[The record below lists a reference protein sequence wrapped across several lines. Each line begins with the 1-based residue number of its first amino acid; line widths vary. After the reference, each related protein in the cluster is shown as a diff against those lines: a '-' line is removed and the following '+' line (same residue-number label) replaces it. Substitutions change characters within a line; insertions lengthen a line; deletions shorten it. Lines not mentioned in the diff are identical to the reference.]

1 MKMVETEEAMAP
13 LAGKSENTRR
23 NYISGLK
30 KYCEF
35 RNLQPKELIDEIEE
49 NVKKSPRERER
60 VDIEVR
66 KFYDWLKKEKKL
78 SVGTAHVCITAVR
91 AFYRDNGFPL
101 GPLRLPASR
110 VKKENIRRV
119 LRAEDVKKMVN
130 CCKNLRDRAIV
141 LMMFQGGFDT
151 STLLSLDYGD
161 VKEGLKKG
169 EEPLVIQV
177 VRQKEG
183 IDYKTCIGHDAI
195 EALKL
200 YLHDREMGT
209 RYIPAEMLKL
219 DSPLFISER
228 VYDKRKCERLT
239 NIGLGIVFRD
249 LARRAGVVDVEE
261 LKRST
266 INIAGAHALRK
277 SFSTICRNSGVPPD
291 LVEYIIGHRL
301 KFEGAYYGPSDE
313 ELKEEYRKV
322 EPFLSISEMSVKIED
337 GSACSKVEM
346 LKEIAETFEI
356 RFDYLMDRFMELRNL
371 SNESDIE
378 KDQKLLK
385 DFRDYIREEI
395 DTRYERQMTQ
405 VLEEKEQKMREKI
418 EDRLG
423 PAVPKVEML
432 KEIAEIF
439 DIRANSLLNSFI
451 ELHNLSNEGDIIKD
465 SKLLKSLR
473 EHIRE
478 EINRRCENWLMPLL
492 EEGGLN
498 KYLVYK
504 CTNCGMELEKNWEIC
519 PKCGKRAGFTT
530 CDNCGETLSHDW
542 KYCPKCGEKF

>member
-1 MKMVETEEAMAP
+1 MIETEEAMAL
-13 LAGKSENTRR
+13 LAGRSENTRR

-35 RNLQPKELIDEIEE
+35 RNLQPNELIDEIEE

-60 VDIEVR
+60 VDREVK
-66 KFYDWLKKEKKL
+66 KFYDWLREEKNL
-78 SVGTAHVCITAVR
+78 SVGSVQVCITAVR

-101 GPLRLPASR
+101 KPLRLPTSR
-110 VKKENIRRV
+110 IKKENIRRV
-119 LRAEDVKKMVN
+119 LRAEEVKKMVN
-130 CCKNLRDRAIV
+130 CCKNLRDRVIV

-151 STLLSLDYGD
+151 QTLLSLDYGD

-169 EEPLVIQV
+169 EAPLVIQV

-200 YLHDREMGT
+200 YLYEREMGT
-209 RYIPAEMLKL
+209 RYIPAENLKP

-228 VYDKRKCERLT
+228 VYDKKKHERLA
-239 NIGLGIVFRD
+239 NIGVGIVFKD
-249 LARRAGVVDVEE
+249 IARRAGVVDMED
-261 LKRST
+261 LKRSD
-266 INIAGAHALRK
+266 INIVGAHALRK

-291 LVEYIIGHRL
+291 LVEYMIGHRL
-301 KFEGAYYGPSDE
+301 KFNGAYYGPSGE
-313 ELKEEYRKV
+313 ELTEEYRKV
-322 EPFLSISEMSVKIED
+322 EPSLSISQTSVRIGDE
-337 GSACSKVEM
+337 SAVSRVEM

-356 RFDYLMDRFMELRNL
+356 RFDYLRDRFMESHNL
-371 SNESDIE
+371 SNEIDIE
-378 KDQKLLK
+378 EDPELLK
-385 DFRDYIREEI
+385 DFRDYIRAEI
-395 DTRYERQMTQ
+395 DTRYERQMMQ
-405 VLEEKEQKMREKI
+405 VLEAKEPKMREEI
-418 EDRLG
+418 EDSLG

-439 DIRANSLLNSFI
+439 DIRADSLLDNFI
-451 ELHNLSNEGDIIKD
+451 ELHDLSNEGDIIKD
-465 SKLLKSLR
+465 PELLKDLR
-473 EHIRE
+473 GHIRE
-478 EINRRCENWLMPLL
+478 EINRRYENWTIQLQ

-504 CTNCGMELEKNWEIC
+504 CTNCGMELEKSWEIC
-519 PKCGKRAGFTT
+519 PKCGKRVGFTI

-542 KYCPKCGEKF
+542 KYCSKCGEKL